1 MTQTER
7 NLIIDYKD
15 QISKKLRI
23 EGEWKQRHFL
33 QLIELIEKESGIKI
47 SLSTI
52 KRIWGENLIN
62 PPHPS
67 TLNALVSVLGYENW
81 AAFKAYQLNMVPGH
95 ANKSVRKN
103 WYFLALLALALVITI
118 YAINEQMSKSG
129 VQINGDVVF
138 EVEKSIHSGVPN
150 TVVFNYDVS
159 NVSADSFF
167 IQQSWNN
174 ATKQLIDPQNSHFSS
189 LYYYPG
195 FHQAKLIANDSVVKT
210 LPVHVLSDGWV
221 ATIRR
226 DSYDLIPTYLTIAPQ
241 AENGLS
247 ISRNDLMQKVGDEG
261 DFQITYYNS
270 KDFGGV
276 SSSDFQLMTRVKN
289 DSLKNSVC
297 PMVEIM
303 MVCEVNIFRV
313 RLTSKGCE
321 NLARVRMGEVI
332 WTGSDH
338 SLLDFGTDLYGWQT
352 LKLDV
357 RNKLAIGHLNGREI
371 FSIDFSQDFGT
382 IKALAY
388 RFSGAGS
395 IGYVQ
400 LTDPLKGT
408 FYQEDFSSL

>member
-1 MTQTER
+1 MTQTEK

-15 QISKKLRI
+15 QVSKKLRI
-23 EGEWKQRHFL
+23 EGEWKQRHFIH
-33 QLIELIEKESGIKI
+33 LIELIEKESGVKI

-52 KRIWGENLIN
+52 KRIWGEHLTN
-62 PPHPS
+62 PPHSS

-81 AAFKAYQLNMVPGH
+81 LAFKAHQSNMVASK
-95 ANKSVRKN
+95 ANKSGRRN
-103 WYFLALLALALVITI
+103 WFVLTLMALALVIAV
-118 YAINEQMSKSG
+118 YAIHDQLSKSR

-138 EVEKSIHSGVPN
+138 EVEKSIQTGVPN

-159 NVSADSFF
+159 NVAADSFF

-174 ATKQLIDPQNSHFSS
+174 ATKQLIDPQNNHFSC

-195 FHQAKLIANDSVVKT
+195 FHQAKLMANDLVVKT

-226 DSYDLIPTYLTIAPQ
+226 DSYDLVPTYLNIALQ
-241 AENGLS
+241 AESGLS
-247 ISRNDLMQKVGDEG
+247 ISRNDLMQKVGDDG

-276 SSSDFQLMTRVKN
+276 SSSDFQLMTRLKN
-289 DSLKNSVC
+289 DSLNSSVC

-332 WTGSDH
+332 WTGGDH
-338 SLLDFGTDLYGWQT
+338 SLLDFGTNLYDWQT
-352 LKLDV
+352 LELDV
-357 RNKLAIGHLNGREI
+357 RDKLAIGHLNDKKI
-371 FSIDFSQDFGT
+371 FSIEFSQDFGT

-388 RFSGAGS
+388 RFSGVGS
-395 IGYVQ
+395 IGYVK
-400 LTDPLKGT
+400 LADPLNGT
-408 FYQEDFSSL
+408 IYQEGFSSL